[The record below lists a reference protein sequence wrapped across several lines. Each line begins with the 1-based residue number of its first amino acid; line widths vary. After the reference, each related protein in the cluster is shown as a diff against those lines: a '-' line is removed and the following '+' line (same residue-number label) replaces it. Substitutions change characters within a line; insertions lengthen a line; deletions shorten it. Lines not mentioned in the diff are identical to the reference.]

1 MHTFNQSLHLFTVR
15 FYQTNTSRVTVAFVS
30 MNDHKNRGI
39 KLIKGY
45 RQLYKVLKWYL
56 WLFEHRVWG
65 VQHSIFALF
74 TRTAFFFF
82 SFVCYLSGRVFLY
95 LSVSLFG
102 TCIPSTK
109 LWNVT
114 IRYCVGSIEE
124 MSNNLYIFSTT
135 NVCTGDEFTNRFYL
149 ALFFCAFS
157 SSRNKS
163 NWRTHTV
170 HARGILWMSS
180 PIFKKWE
187 DREIKMTCWF
197 QPVGKQW

>member
-1 MHTFNQSLHLFTVR
+1 MTIRASCLRCSTLDFC
-15 FYQTNTSRVTVAFVS
+15 FVYS
-30 MNDHKNRGI
+30 HC
-39 KLIKGY
+39 
-45 RQLYKVLKWYL
+45 
-56 WLFEHRVWG
+56 
-65 VQHSIFALF
+65 
-74 TRTAFFFF
+74 FFFLLLC
-82 SFVCYLSGRVFLY
+82 VLSLWSCVSLSLY
-95 LSVSLFG
+95 LSL
-102 TCIPSTK
+102 C
-109 LWNVT
+109 LWHMHPKHKTVKRYNS
-114 IRYCVGSIEE
+114 YCVGSIEE